1 MKSEPVSF
9 LVYLKPQCTPPL
21 TDCIAGAV
29 VELEAETGE
38 EKRSWVLALQFA
50 LLHQGSRGLP
60 GEAALGNGGGEKE
73 GQVGERDVVITATTA
88 AAAKS
93 NKTMDSLYKNFEE
106 KKYLLEESKKSK
118 QKK

>member
-1 MKSEPVSF
+1 MCPTPTPGGSSPKVHRTHSTTHH
-9 LVYLKPQCTPPL
+9 CT
-21 TDCIAGAV
+21 AGAV

-50 LLHQGSRGLP
+50 LQQGSRGLP
-60 GEAALGNGGGEKE
+60 GEAALGYGGGEKE